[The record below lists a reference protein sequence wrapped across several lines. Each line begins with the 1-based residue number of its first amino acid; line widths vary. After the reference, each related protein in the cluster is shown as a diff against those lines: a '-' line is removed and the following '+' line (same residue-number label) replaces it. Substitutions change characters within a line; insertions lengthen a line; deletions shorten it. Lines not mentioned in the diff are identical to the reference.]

1 MFISDIH
8 GSYYW
13 ANKAIEKYHEEKAD
27 KLIILGDIL
36 YHGPRNDLP
45 KDYNCK
51 KVIALL
57 NPLKKD
63 IIAVRGNCDSEV
75 DQMVLDF
82 PMRSDYALMDVDQHH
97 FFMTHGHLFNEDQL
111 PLLNENDV
119 LIYGHFHKPLAKKEN
134 GIYILNPSSIS
145 LPKEGTNSYGI
156 YENDCFTIKTFDN
169 EIVKQIKKLK
179 EKKYRDEAGVY
190 VIEGIKML
198 EEAINE
204 NASIEKIVICEDCS
218 DSGII
223 PQKLMYTIAK
233 YDCIYVSKKEPH
245 GIDADRLQYCGV

>member
-1 MFISDIH
+1 MKVMFISDIH

-27 KLIILGDIL
+27 KLVILGDIL

-45 KDYNCK
+45 KNYNCK

-82 PMRSDYALMDVDQHH
+82 PMRSDYALMDVD
-97 FFMTHGHLFNEDQL
+97 
-111 PLLNENDV
+111 
-119 LIYGHFHKPLAKKEN
+119 GHFHKPLAKKEN

-156 YENDCFTIKTFDN
+156 YENDCFTIKTFDD
-169 EIVKQIKKLK
+169 EIVKQIQL
-179 EKKYRDEAGVY
+179 D
-190 VIEGIKML
+190 
-198 EEAINE
+198 
-204 NASIEKIVICEDCS
+204 
-218 DSGII
+218 
-223 PQKLMYTIAK
+223 
-233 YDCIYVSKKEPH
+233 
-245 GIDADRLQYCGV
+245 

>member
-1 MFISDIH
+1 MKVMFISDLH

-97 FFMTHGHLFNEDQL
+97 FFMTHGHLFNEDKLPWLQL
-111 PLLNENDV
+111 SDL
-119 LIYGHFHKPLAKKEN
+119 K
-134 GIYILNPSSIS
+134 GIGKGVARQYNIQAIPQTYILDA
-145 LPKEGTNSYGI
+145 
-156 YENDCFTIKTFDN
+156 ENK
-169 EIVKQIKKLK
+169 
-179 EKKYRDEAGVY
+179 
-190 VIEGIKML
+190 VIAVGLRGKAL
-198 EEAINE
+198 EE
-204 NASIEKIVICEDCS
+204 
-218 DSGII
+218 
-223 PQKLMYTIAK
+223 TIDKAM
-233 YDCIYVSKKEPH
+233 
-245 GIDADRLQYCGV
+245 Q

>member
-1 MFISDIH
+1 MNNEFLTRMQNLLKDDYEAFIASL
-8 GSYYW
+8 
-13 ANKAIEKYHEEKAD
+13 KQEEVK
-27 KLIILGDIL
+27 GF
-36 YHGPRNDLP
+36 Y
-45 KDYNCK
+45 
-51 KVIALL
+51 L

-111 PLLNENDV
+111 PLLNENDI

-156 YENDCFTIKTFDN
+156 YENDCFTIKTFDD
-169 EIVKQIKKLK
+169 EIVKQIQL
-179 EKKYRDEAGVY
+179 D
-190 VIEGIKML
+190 
-198 EEAINE
+198 
-204 NASIEKIVICEDCS
+204 
-218 DSGII
+218 
-223 PQKLMYTIAK
+223 
-233 YDCIYVSKKEPH
+233 
-245 GIDADRLQYCGV
+245 

>member
-1 MFISDIH
+1 MKVMFISDIH

-75 DQMVLDF
+75 DQMVL
-82 PMRSDYALMDVDQHH
+82 
-97 FFMTHGHLFNEDQL
+97 
-111 PLLNENDV
+111 LNENDI

-169 EIVKQIKKLK
+169 EIVKQIQL
-179 EKKYRDEAGVY
+179 D
-190 VIEGIKML
+190 
-198 EEAINE
+198 
-204 NASIEKIVICEDCS
+204 
-218 DSGII
+218 
-223 PQKLMYTIAK
+223 
-233 YDCIYVSKKEPH
+233 
-245 GIDADRLQYCGV
+245 

>member
-1 MFISDIH
+1 MKVMFISDIH

-63 IIAVRGNCDSEV
+63 IIA
-75 DQMVLDF
+75 
-82 PMRSDYALMDVDQHH
+82 
-97 FFMTHGHLFNEDQL
+97 FNEDQL
-111 PLLNENDV
+111 PLLNENDI

-169 EIVKQIKKLK
+169 EIVKQIQL
-179 EKKYRDEAGVY
+179 D
-190 VIEGIKML
+190 
-198 EEAINE
+198 
-204 NASIEKIVICEDCS
+204 
-218 DSGII
+218 
-223 PQKLMYTIAK
+223 
-233 YDCIYVSKKEPH
+233 
-245 GIDADRLQYCGV
+245 

>member
-1 MFISDIH
+1 MKVMFISDIH

-145 LPKEGTNSYGI
+145 LTKEGTNSYGI

-169 EIVKQIKKLK
+169 EIVKQIQL
-179 EKKYRDEAGVY
+179 D
-190 VIEGIKML
+190 
-198 EEAINE
+198 
-204 NASIEKIVICEDCS
+204 
-218 DSGII
+218 
-223 PQKLMYTIAK
+223 
-233 YDCIYVSKKEPH
+233 
-245 GIDADRLQYCGV
+245 